1 MASVI
6 VPAPTPGLEA
16 KHDAQPLSEY
26 TLDEKTAIAVTEKFP
41 VSEEDSE
48 RNETEKGHVG
58 RDIDD
63 SAAAE
68 VTVNGKT
75 GNNVNGELKVCATF
89 NLEYYKLV
97 GVGGGR
103 RS

>member
-1 MASVI
+1 MERRRTKAD
-6 VPAPTPGLEA
+6 E
-16 KHDAQPLSEY
+16 
-26 TLDEKTAIAVTEKFP
+26 DEKTAIAVTEKFP
-41 VSEEDSE
+41 VSEGDSE
-48 RNETEKGHVG
+48 RNETEKGHVR

-89 NLEYYKLV
+89 NLEYSKLV